1 MPKDIFYFSKPDRIA
16 TMILLV
22 IIIVTTVL
30 RYNMS
35 GSKNRPEENLTVDS
49 IDSVAWPESI
59 VSSPSGDTVRRSPAS
74 RNNGTQYRNPSA
86 DVRKKSST
94 YGSSNPM
101 EPSERKNTPM
111 KYVRKKRPDT
121 LVDLNS
127 IDSVSLVKLPGIGP
141 WFALRIVEYRDRLGG
156 YCSVGQLAEIDG
168 LQDSLMQ
175 WFVVTDTVPIRK
187 VSVNRA
193 SLSELRRHPY
203 INFYQA
209 RAIVELRRQY
219 GPIKNPD
226 RLSLLDEFTGQ
237 DLERLEPYLDFE

>member
-1 MPKDIFYFSKPDRIA
+1 
-16 TMILLV
+16 
-22 IIIVTTVL
+22 
-30 RYNMS
+30 
-35 GSKNRPEENLTVDS
+35 
-49 IDSVAWPESI
+49 
-59 VSSPSGDTVRRSPAS
+59 
-74 RNNGTQYRNPSA
+74 
-86 DVRKKSST
+86 
-94 YGSSNPM
+94 
-101 EPSERKNTPM
+101 M
-111 KYVRKKRPDT
+111 KYVRKKRPYT